1 MAPIS
6 MIPRALTIAGSDS
19 GGGAGIQADLKTF
32 AALGVHGMSA
42 VTSITA
48 QNTIEVTMIHDLP
61 VELIR
66 EQIRVV
72 VRDIGVDAVKTGM
85 LHTPEIIETVASELR
100 HINAP
105 IVIDPVMIAKSGAR
119 LLREDAVKVLIEKL
133 LPLAYIVTPNALE
146 AEALSGVRIM
156 DLESQKRAAKIISE
170 LGARGVVV
178 KGGHI
183 EYEKSVDVLYFD
195 GEFRLYETERIETR
209 TTHGTGCTFASAIAA
224 ELAKKRSVFEAVEI
238 AKKFV
243 TDAIRYGFQVGGGS
257 GPVNPVGRLLKD
269 AEKFRVLEVMRRA
282 VSMIEQSRLLA
293 KAIPEC
299 QMNLCMAIPGARNL
313 DEVAGVPGRIVKHP
327 DGPKASDHPWFSASW
342 HVARAVLKVL
352 EHDSEMRAAMNI
364 RYDPRFIEAARKL
377 GWIVGSYDRKLEPK
391 EVKRIEGG
399 TIPWGVGEAIRSAGG
414 RVPDIIYHE
423 GDWGKEPM
431 ITIFGRDAVEVVEKV
446 KKLLR
451 KALGEKGEE

>member
-1 MAPIS
+1 

-42 VTSITA
+42 ITSITA
-48 QNTIEVTMIHDLP
+48 QNTMEVTMIYDLP

-85 LHTPEIIETVASELR
+85 LHTSEIIEAVASELR
-100 HINAP
+100 RISAP
-105 IVIDPVMIAKSGAR
+105 IVVDPVMIAKSGAR
-119 LLREDAVKVLIEKL
+119 LLEESAVKALIEEL
-133 LPLAYIVTPNALE
+133 LPRAYVVTPNALE
-146 AEALSGVRIM
+146 AEALSGIRIR
-156 DLESQKRAAKIISE
+156 DLESQKRAAKMISE

-178 KGGHI
+178 KGGHV
-183 EYEKSVDVLYFD
+183 EDPRAVDILYFD
-195 GEFRLYETERIETR
+195 GEFRVYEAERIETR

-224 ELAKKRSVFEAVEI
+224 ELAKKKSIFEAVER
-238 AKKFV
+238 AKIFV

-257 GPVNPVGRLLKD
+257 GPVNPVGRLLRD
-269 AEKFRVLEVMRRA
+269 AERFRVLEVMRRA
-282 VSMIEQSRLLA
+282 VGRIERSEIIA

-299 QMNLCMAIPGARNL
+299 QMNLCMAIPGARSL

-327 DGPKASDHPWFSASW
+327 DGPRASDHPWFSASW

-352 EHDSEMRAAMNI
+352 EHDPEIRAAMNI
-364 RYDPRFIEAARKL
+364 RYDPRFIEAASRL
-377 GWIVGSYDRKLEPK
+377 GWIIGFYDRRLEPE
-391 EVKRIEGG
+391 EVKRAEGG
-399 TIPWGVGEAIRSAGG
+399 TIPWGIEEAIKSAGG
-414 RVPDIIYHE
+414 RVPDLVYHE

-431 ITIFGRDAVEVVEKV
+431 ITIFGKDAIEVVEKV
-446 KKLLR
+446 EKLLR
-451 KALGEKGEE
+451 KALGEGEE